1 MSKISE
7 SLMKNILLTPEND
20 TLFFEKI
27 PSDNQ

>member
-7 SLMKNILLTPEND
+7 SLMENILLTPENE

-27 PSDNQ
+27 SPDN